1 MLVNIGSFK
10 EYCKAEYKT
19 PECPPDLV
27 QTMKHHMENLFLK
40 GTTGGQESK
49 KSSTEELSVSVD
61 FFTTEKHGPGSSL
74 LGHISDVEVQQY
86 LGACHSL

>member
-1 MLVNIGSFK
+1 MKQKKAKSHNINEFVF
-10 EYCKAEYKT
+10 CT
-19 PECPPDLV
+19 LV